1 MNDKEIFVECAGRAE
16 MARPRTV
23 PLKRFAGGCLL
34 VFLMGV
40 ISGCYTYAPVQP
52 STPPGSVLVLGLN
65 DQGRVDLGSSVGPAA
80 QTIEGTLEAK
90 TDSAYVLSVS
100 SVSYFN
106 GGTNKWSGEPLT
118 IGKMLVQ
125 DIKQRQFSRSRTF
138 VAVAA
143 ASAGVLAFVLSRSLF
158 SSSSPE
164 RQGNPGPPQGQ

>member
-1 MNDKEIFVECAGRAE
+1 M
-16 MARPRTV
+16 
-23 PLKRFAGGCLL
+23 KRFAGGCLL
-34 VFLMGV
+34 AFLMGV
-40 ISGCYTYAPVQP
+40 TSGCYTYAPVEP
-52 STPPGSVLVLGLN
+52 STPPGAVLVLGLN

-80 QTIEGTLEAK
+80 QTIEGKLEAR

-106 GGTNKWSGEPLT
+106 GGSNKWSGEPLT

-158 SSSSPE
+158 SNSSPE